1 MSRTLR
7 VLLRRDP
14 SRDHVEEGIPYEGY
28 QLLWPDGRPAAVGLT
43 AFCKHGQR
51 LLGLGR
57 HLAGAREKL
66 VDLII
71 FPLPDK
77 DASLTR
83 LPGHRVRR
91 FSLRREGRQ
100 GRLYFFDGTPT
111 TVVFDLD
118 HDEEPVLHWIGL
130 TALREG
136 ECQWFDLAARPVE
149 PAVRTPLV
157 NRRVKPGGSPSSSGS
172 PGSPGSPS
180 SSGSPGSPV
189 SSPGSPVSLPIP
201 LLPRDALS

>member
-7 VLLRRDP
+7 LLLRRDS
-14 SRDHVEEGIPYEGY
+14 SRDRVDEGISYEGY
-28 QLLWPDGRPAAVGLT
+28 QVLWPDGRAAAVSLT

-57 HLAGAREKL
+57 HLAGVRERL

-71 FPLPDK
+71 FPLPDAE
-77 DASLTR
+77 ASLTR

-91 FSLRREGRQ
+91 FSLLREGRQ
-100 GRLYFFDGTPT
+100 GRLHFLDGTPT

-118 HDEEPVLHWIGL
+118 QDEAPVLHWVGL
-130 TALREG
+130 PSLRDG
-136 ECQWFDLAARPVE
+136 ERQWFDLAARP
-149 PAVRTPLV
+149 ADSAARTP
-157 NRRVKPGGSPSSSGS
+157 RAAAAAFG
-172 PGSPGSPS
+172 
-180 SSGSPGSPV
+180 
-189 SSPGSPVSLPIP
+189 IH

>member
-7 VLLRRDP
+7 VLLRRDA
-14 SRDHVEEGIPYEGY
+14 SRDHQEEGISYEGY
-28 QLLWPDGRPAAVGLT
+28 QFLWPDGRALTVGLT

-57 HLAGAREKL
+57 AMAGARERL

-71 FPLPDK
+71 FPLAGNEAP
-77 DASLTR
+77 LTR

-91 FSLRREGRQ
+91 FSIRREGRQ

-118 HDEEPVLHWIGL
+118 QDEGKVLHWIGL
-130 TALREG
+130 PSLSDG
-136 ECQWFDLAARPVE
+136 EQQWFDLAARPVE
-149 PAVRTPLV
+149 APART
-157 NRRVKPGGSPSSSGS
+157 RTASHAF
-172 PGSPGSPS
+172 
-180 SSGSPGSPV
+180 
-189 SSPGSPVSLPIP
+189 SLY
-201 LLPRDALS
+201 LLPRDTLS

>member
-7 VLLRRDP
+7 MLFRRDP
-14 SRDHVEEGIPYEGY
+14 SRDRVEERIHYEGY
-28 QLLWPDGRPAAVGLT
+28 DVVWPDGRQVAIGLT

-57 HLAGAREKL
+57 HLAGAPERL

-71 FPLPDK
+71 FPLPSG

-91 FSLRREGRQ
+91 FSIQREGRQ
-100 GRLYFFDGTPT
+100 GRLYFLDGTPT

-118 HDEEPVLHWIGL
+118 QDEAPVLHWIGL
-130 TALREG
+130 PALHDG
-136 ECQWFDLAARPVE
+136 ERQWFDLAARPVDM
-149 PAVRTPLV
+149 PAPKPRTP
-157 NRRVKPGGSPSSSGS
+157 SSAFGFH
-172 PGSPGSPS
+172 P
-180 SSGSPGSPV
+180 
-189 SSPGSPVSLPIP
+189 LPH
-201 LLPRDALS
+201 DVLS

>member
-7 VLLRRDP
+7 VLLRRDS
-14 SRDHVEEGIPYEGY
+14 SRDRVDEGISYEGY
-28 QLLWPDGRPAAVGLT
+28 QVLWPDGRPATVSLT

-57 HLAGAREKL
+57 HLAGHRERL

-71 FPLPDK
+71 FPLADGE
-77 DASLTR
+77 AALTR

-91 FSLRREGRQ
+91 FSLAREGRQ

-118 HDEEPVLHWIGL
+118 HDEAPVLNWTGL
-130 TALREG
+130 SSLRDG
-136 ECQWFDLAARPVE
+136 ERQWFDLAARPVE
-149 PAVRTPLV
+149 PTVRTP
-157 NRRVKPGGSPSSSGS
+157 RVAPTGLG
-172 PGSPGSPS
+172 
-180 SSGSPGSPV
+180 
-189 SSPGSPVSLPIP
+189 IH
-201 LLPRDALS
+201 LLPHDALS

>member
-7 VLLRRDP
+7 LLLRRDS
-14 SRDHVEEGIPYEGY
+14 SRDRVEKGVSYEGY
-28 QLLWPDGRPAAVGLT
+28 QVLWPDGRPAAVGLT

-57 HLAGAREKL
+57 HMAGVRERL
-66 VDLII
+66 IDLII
-71 FPLPDK
+71 FPLA
-77 DASLTR
+77 DAEAALTR

-91 FSLRREGRQ
+91 FSLVREGRQ

-118 HDEEPVLHWIGL
+118 HDEAPVLHWVGL
-130 TALREG
+130 PSLRDG
-136 ECQWFDLAARPVE
+136 ERQWFDLAARPVE
-149 PAVRTPLV
+149 PPVRTP
-157 NRRVKPGGSPSSSGS
+157 RTTSPKFG
-172 PGSPGSPS
+172 
-180 SSGSPGSPV
+180 
-189 SSPGSPVSLPIP
+189 IH